1 MAKHMSVKERQ
12 VLKRYD
18 DLTYPTDRL
27 SAGSLMT
34 QESHVNASRLIMC
47 CHQIPDMINIKD
59 AEAPLVP
66 TGFENVLASY
76 SSMNHKSDGNYKI
89 VAKFVKNKYNYVL
102 VGYDEEKHH
111 YHAWKRNEVEEHSEG
126 FCTKYNNSLMDALEI
141 GDEVPEGEYIIKSA
155 SFDKNMNYCFGKNLN
170 VVYMVSAQD
179 LEDGI
184 IVMNGADN
192 KMDAYRATTQVVALN
207 PDNEVL
213 INWYGDDDHY
223 QGIPRVGEKT
233 KKGILAVVRRVDNS
247 KAPYALKSK
256 RLKNIERG
264 DVRRYGAGRVIDI
277 DILYNKE
284 LKDINESGANKMLKE
299 MFVQQQKYYKD
310 LYKYMID
317 IVDHAYEGGY
327 TYSDE
332 FTIICEE
339 AHQFVDSSV
348 CFSDSNENIY
358 GNMQIIVRL
367 MDEEKLSVGSK
378 LVGRYGDKGVISAI
392 YPPEKS
398 WRMEDGTPIDLVVAT
413 LGIVGR
419 LNQAQL
425 NEHSINELSHTAVNM
440 MKLTDNVDHK
450 GRIIY
455 RLMKYLN
462 SDEADSFKSYFKS
475 LSDDKKAKICKQIE
489 REGIFIVQD
498 PIDNADMFQIGEAYK
513 EFPANYQ
520 HIIFP
525 DGRKSMRRVLC
536 AKRFYMRLKQD
547 PTDKYSARSRGPVNP
562 LTTLPAKSNLKKKGF
577 EPFSD
582 VPVRIGEYEI
592 EVLLAMVNHPAGI
605 AAFMTENSTSW
616 EAKMRM
622 AERDYLMDPDEE
634 AEMPSMEELD
644 IGGKKNMEAISAYN
658 NVLGAKIEMDIEEA
672 SDGEYFTD

>member
-1 MAKHMSVKERQ
+1 MGKHMSVKEKQ
-12 VLKRYD
+12 ILKRNSE
-18 DLTYPTDRL
+18 LKYPTDRL

-34 QESHVNASRLIMC
+34 QESHTNSSRLIMTN
-47 CHQIPDMINIKD
+47 HQLADFLNIKD
-59 AEAPLVP
+59 PEAPLVP

-76 SSMNHKSDGNYKI
+76 SSMNHKTDGDYTI

-102 VGYDEEKHH
+102 IGYDKKRKH
-111 YHAWKRNEVEEHSEG
+111 YHAWKRVEVEEHSEG
-126 FCTKYNNSLMDALEI
+126 FCTKYNNSTIDGLDI
-141 GDEVPEGEYIIKSA
+141 GDTIDENEYIIKSS

-184 IVMNGADN
+184 IVMNGAEN
-192 KMDAYRATTQVVALN
+192 KMDAYRATTQIINLA
-207 PDNEVL
+207 DNEVL
-213 INWYGDDDHY
+213 LNWYGDEDHY
-223 QGIPRVGEKT
+223 QGIPRIGEKT
-233 KKGILAVVRRVDNS
+233 KKGILAVVRRVDNA

-256 RLKNIERG
+256 RLRNIERG
-264 DVRRYGAGRVIDI
+264 DIRRYGNGRVIDI

-284 LKDINESGANKMLKE
+284 LKDISESGANKLLKE
-299 MFVQQQKYYKD
+299 MYEAQQKYYKS

-317 IVDHAYEGGY
+317 IVNHAYEGEY

-339 AHQFVDSSV
+339 ARKYIDATV
-348 CFSDSNENIY
+348 CFADSNENIF
-358 GNMQIIVRL
+358 GNMQIIVHL
-367 MDEEKLSVGSK
+367 MDEEKLIVGSK

-398 WRMEDGTPIDLVVAT
+398 WHMEDGTPIDLVVAT

-419 LNQAQL
+419 LNQSQL

-440 MKLTDNVDHK
+440 MKLTEDVDQK
-450 GRIIY
+450 GKIVY
-455 RLMKYLN
+455 KLMKYLN
-462 SDEADSFKSYFKS
+462 SDEAESFKEYFKG
-475 LSDDKKAKICKQIE
+475 LSDDKKVKVCKQIE
-489 REGIFIVQD
+489 RDGIYIVQD
-498 PIDNADMFQIGEAYK
+498 PIDNADMFQIGKAYK
-513 EFPANYQ
+513 DFPANYQ
-520 HIIFP
+520 HIVFP
-525 DGRKSMRRVLC
+525 DGRKSMHRVLC

-547 PTDKYSARSRGPVNP
+547 PVDKYSARSRGPVNP
-562 LTTLPAKSNLKKKGF
+562 LTTLPAKSNLKKKGY

-605 AAFMTENSTSW
+605 AAFMVQNSTSW

-622 AERDYLMDPDEE
+622 AERDYLMDITDEE
-634 AEMPSMEELD
+634 DLPMMEDLN
-644 IGGKKNMEAISAYN
+644 IGGKKNLEAIAAYN

-672 SDGEYFTD
+672 PDGEYLED

>member
-1 MAKHMSVKERQ
+1 MAKHISVKEKQ
-12 VLKRYD
+12 VMKRYEE
-18 DLTYPTDRL
+18 LRYPTDRL
-27 SAGSLMT
+27 SAASLMT
-34 QESHVNASRLIMC
+34 QESHVNSSRQVMVA
-47 CHQIPDMINIKD
+47 HQIPDMVNIKD
-59 AEAPLVP
+59 AETPLVP

-76 SSMNHKSDGNYKI
+76 ASMNHKTDGEYKI

-102 VGYDEEKHH
+102 IGYDEKHKK

-126 FCTKYNNSLMDALEI
+126 FCTKYNNSLIDALEV
-141 GDEVPEGEYIIKSA
+141 GDKIPEDEYIIKSA

-192 KMDAYRATTQVVALN
+192 KMDAYRATTQVIALN

-213 INWYGDDDHY
+213 INWYGDDETY
-223 QGIPRVGEKT
+223 QGIPQVGEKT
-233 KKGILAVVRRVDNS
+233 KKGILAVVRRVDNA

-284 LKDINESGANKMLKE
+284 LKDINDSGVNKQLKE
-299 MFVQQQKYYKD
+299 MFAAQQKYYKD
-310 LYKYMID
+310 LYKYMIG
-317 IVDHAYEGGY
+317 IVDRAYDEGY

-332 FTIICEE
+332 FTIICED
-339 AHQFVDSSV
+339 AHKFVDSSV
-348 CFSDSNENIY
+348 CFSDTNENIY

-398 WRMEDGTPIDLVVAT
+398 WHMEDGTPIDLVVAT

-425 NEHSINELSHTAVNM
+425 NEHSINELGHTAVNM
-440 MKLTDNVDHK
+440 MKMTNNVDQK
-450 GRIIY
+450 GRIVY

-462 SDEADSFKSYFKS
+462 SDEADDFKTYFKS
-475 LSDDKKAKICKQIE
+475 LSDEKKAKICKQIE

-498 PIDNADMFQIGEAYK
+498 PIDNADMFQIGEAYE

-520 HIIFP
+520 HIVFP

-562 LTTLPAKSNLKKKGF
+562 LTTLPAKSNLKKKGY

-634 AEMPSMEELD
+634 AEMPSMEELG
-644 IGGKKNMEAISAYN
+644 ITGKKNLEAIAAYN
-658 NVLGAKIEMDIEEA
+658 NVLGARIEMDIEEA
-672 SDGEYFTD
+672 PEGEYFTD